1 MLLETGVQNQPHD
14 FKAASFT
21 IPTSCDYCQS
31 TIWGIAKQ
39 GFTCRDCGY
48 NCHSKCEM
56 KVPPNCS
63 NVKGGAKAQR
73 NSMIQPSS
81 TFNTMSSLPPELAP
95 VATPISELSSRPSTE
110 VRDSGSSASLNL
122 LQAHV
127 IYDYDASGPA
137 ELTVRA
143 GDVVVVVEPDGK
155 PVSYAKNYF
164 LAKSYPVVTDHTTDY
179 ISNDLL

>member
-1 MLLETGVQNQPHD
+1 MNDVEKGVQNQPHD

-63 NVKGGAKAQR
+63 NVKGGAKAHR
-73 NSMIQPSS
+73 SSVIIPSS
-81 TFNTMSSLPPELAP
+81 TFSAITSLPSDLTPA
-95 VATPISELSSRPSTE
+95 ATPISELSNRSSTVLHESRSNNPL
-110 VRDSGSSASLNL
+110 DLA
-122 LQAHV
+122 QAHV
-127 IYDYDASGPA
+127 IYGYEATSPG
-137 ELTVRA
+137 ELSVKA
-143 GDVVVVVEPDGK
+143 GDVVTVVEGDG
-155 PVSYAKNYF
+155 
-164 LAKSYPVVTDHTTDY
+164 TCC
-179 ISNDLL
+179 